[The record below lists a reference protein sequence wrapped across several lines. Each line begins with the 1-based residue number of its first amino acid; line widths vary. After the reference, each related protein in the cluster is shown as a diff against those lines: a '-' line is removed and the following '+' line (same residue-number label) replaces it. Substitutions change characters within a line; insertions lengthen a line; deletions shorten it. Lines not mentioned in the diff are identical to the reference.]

1 MPTTAFGPSVRI
13 VDDAG
18 GRAVCDPEYGGKAP
32 FHKMALN
39 VALFQPEIPQN
50 AGNIARTCA
59 ATHTHLHF
67 IEPLGFRL
75 TDRYLKRAGLDY
87 WPHVRLSVHSD
98 LDAFRFKLGNS
109 RWIYLSARSSI
120 PYHQFQFQ
128 AGDCLLFGPETRG
141 LPPDLLESAPPEHVL
156 QIPIDRNRVR
166 SLNLSTSV
174 GIVLYEAL
182 RQLHLNG

>member
-1 MPTTAFGPSVRI
+1 MPTTVSGPSAPIGNESGPRVI
-13 VDDAG
+13 S
-18 GRAVCDPEYGGKAP
+18 DPEYGGKAP
-32 FHKMALN
+32 YHGTALS
-39 VALFQPEIPQN
+39 VVLFQPEIPQN
-50 AGNIARTCA
+50 AGNVARTCA

-67 IEPLGFRL
+67 IEPMGFRL
-75 TDRYLKRAGLDY
+75 TDKYLKRAGLDY

-120 PYHQFQFQ
+120 PYHKFRFQT
-128 AGDCLLFGPETRG
+128 GDCLFFGPETRG
-141 LPPDLLESAPPEHVL
+141 LPAELLDAAPPDHVL

-182 RQLHLNG
+182 RQLQLSG